1 MKHKS
6 FDVSGAYLQ
15 GAPRESEIVYAR
27 PPPGYRTFNEHGV
40 PIVWR
45 MLVPLYGQEDAG
57 LIWYRTFVEQLV
69 AEQKFKQSEADPC
82 FFYKE
87 YEGGARCEIVLYV
100 DDGFAFASEG
110 CAEIE
115 AELDALAKRFKIK
128 IVDPKQFLGG

>member
-82 FFYKE
+82 FFYKV
-87 YEGGARCEIVLYV
+87 YGDGTRFDMVLYI
-100 DDGFAFASEG
+100 DCLLYTSPSPRDSDSSRMPSSA
-110 CAEIE
+110 
-115 AELDALAKRFKIK
+115 
-128 IVDPKQFLGG
+128 